1 MKSWMR
7 EEIDILFQ
15 QIYQQNLHTITL
27 AGASKNSGNSQ
38 LSIWLAQ
45 RCANCDERVL
55 LVDLDNNPDNKLHL
69 PQPWFMDGRGQNDA
83 MIKLKNNVNF
93 LPNSDQIIT
102 LNALRQPDIL
112 KKTVIE
118 WRKEYQYILFDIGT
132 VSSNQWQQHSTIGIT
147 SVSDGCI
154 LTFAGAKTSEHEL
167 LSSLGKLKY
176 GDSNLIGIV
185 MNNYHNPSLAD
196 SLSDRLKF
204 RYTWL
209 PKKLREKGI
218 RWLNRNFILKGHYH

>member
-1 MKSWMR
+1 MR

-15 QIYQQNLHTITL
+15 QIYQQELHVITL
-27 AGASKNSGNSQ
+27 AGSSINCGNSQ

-45 RCANCDERVL
+45 RCANCDEKVL
-55 LVDLDNNPDNKLHL
+55 LIDLDNDPKEKRF
-69 PQPWFMDGRGQNDA
+69 PPKPWFMDGRGQREAIEKLEND
-83 MIKLKNNVNF
+83 VDF
-93 LPNSDQIIT
+93 LPTSDQIVT

-112 KKTVIE
+112 QNALKT

-132 VSSNQWQQHSTIGIT
+132 LSSNQWQRHSTLGIT

-167 LSSLGKLKY
+167 LTSLGKLKY
-176 GDSNLIGIV
+176 GGSNLIGIV